1 MLAVSILPQRLS
13 RLQRLREDG
22 PGGRQGT
29 AERHWTWAAAS
40 AAPPGKPARRSLEE
54 AQEGKGWSST
64 DVASR
69 PALRVCLDFGEL
81 LKKED

>member
-1 MLAVSILPQRLS
+1 MC
-13 RLQRLREDG
+13 
-22 PGGRQGT
+22 GRMAQGQ
-29 AERHWTWAAAS
+29 AEYSWLLL
-40 AAPPGKPARRSLEE
+40 AAPVTALEKSARRSLEE

-69 PALRVCLDFGEL
+69 PALRVCLDFREL